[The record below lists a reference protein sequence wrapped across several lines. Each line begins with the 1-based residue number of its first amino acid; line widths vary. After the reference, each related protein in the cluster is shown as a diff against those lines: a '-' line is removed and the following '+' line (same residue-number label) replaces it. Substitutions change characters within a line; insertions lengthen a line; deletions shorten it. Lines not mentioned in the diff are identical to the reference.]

1 MVVPEQIQLNTAM
14 ASASRSRATS
24 LHQATTRYE
33 PDSTA
38 ASDRCGCQSFE
49 AVLSTLLHANRA
61 TDVRQLG
68 IANPNAVPCLDYLW
82 QLQTKVSQPL
92 CNLA

>member
-1 MVVPEQIQLNTAM
+1 MVPEQIQLDTAM
-14 ASASRSRATS
+14 ISASRSPATS
-24 LHQATTRYE
+24 LRQATTRYE

-38 ASDRCGCQSFE
+38 ASDHCGCQSFE

-82 QLQTKVSQPL
+82 QLQAKVL
-92 CNLA
+92 HATCNLA